1 MRIAIGSDH
10 AGFPLKEE
18 LKRRLRNEGHEIVD
32 YGCHSTDPVDYP
44 DLAVPVAEAV
54 RKGEVERGLLMCGTG
69 IGMTMAANKIPGIR
83 AALCSEPYA
92 ARLSREHNDAN
103 VLTLGGRLVG
113 GELAMEV
120 ARVFLGTPFAG
131 GRHSRRVEKIGQ
143 IEHRFESAGPGR

>member
-32 YGCHSTDPVDYP
+32 YGCHSTDAVDYP

-83 AALCSEPYA
+83 AALCNEPYS

-131 GRHSRRVEKIGQ
+131 GRHARRVEKISAV
-143 IEHRFESAGPGR
+143 EHRLEPAGPGR